1 MDWRAE
7 VLDQLDFY
15 WTMWRPGLDGLTDE
29 EYFWEPVAECWS
41 LRQVD
46 DGWAMDFGYPEPV
59 PSPFTTIA
67 WRLGH
72 ISGHVFAMRAS
83 NHFGDASYR
92 MDDHDYPGT
101 AAAALSYLDEQKA
114 LWRNGIGALDVEGW
128 EKSVGPAE
136 GPFADRSYVALALH
150 LNRELFHHGAE
161 VSLLRDLYRASA
173 GRSFT

>member
-29 EYFWEPVAECWS
+29 EYFWEPVPDCWS
-41 LRQVD
+41 LRRVD
-46 DGWAMDFGYPEPV
+46 DGWAMDFAFPEPV
-59 PSPFTTIA
+59 PPPFTTIA

-72 ISGHVFAMRAS
+72 ISGHVFAMRAN

-92 MDDHDYPGT
+92 MDAPGYPGS
-101 AAAALSYLDEQKA
+101 AAAALAYLDEQKT
-114 LWRNGIGALDVEGW
+114 LWRNGIGSLDVEGW
-128 EKSVGPAE
+128 ETPVGPAE
-136 GPFADRSYVALALH
+136 GPFADRSYAALALH

-161 VSLLRDLYRASA
+161 VSLLRDLYRATA
-173 GRSFT
+173 GRSLA